1 VTLVATTAGLIVVA
15 FAGFGPADSSATA
28 SVAAA
33 FPPAAQVLGTTTF
46 SPRDTVLF
54 TARGRSAFV
63 LVTTPSKKAS
73 VELVQIG
80 PTGAVRRRRVPFD
93 HPNALMDVSAGVDGV
108 YAGTAVIKQ
117 LSNLRDEL
125 IRIDPTTLTIRARAT
140 FPAAVLT
147 VEDGTRMWATL
158 GDGRVLRL
166 DPRTLTVDASR
177 RLAPARAAATGA
189 ASLSKPG
196 FGLGGVWVLA
206 GNARKLELFRLDPNT
221 LTIRSR
227 THVPSRGRFAQALHD
242 ISADARHVYLVGGAI
257 APIDRRGLG
266 PVRLV
271 PGLATAAVR
280 RGGHLIGITVEPP
293 TVVGLDGAGHVIA
306 RTHVRDAGAR
316 LAVSGDDAWFEGNVG
331 HGNGIIHVRLR

>member
-1 VTLVATTAGLIVVA
+1 VVA

-63 LVTTPSKKAS
+63 LVTTPSKNAS
-73 VELVQIG
+73 IELVQIG

-108 YAGTAVIKQ
+108 YAGTAVIRQ

-125 IRIDPTTLTIRARAT
+125 IRIDPKTSTMRARAT
-140 FPAAVLT
+140 FTDTVLT
-147 VEDGTRMWATL
+147 VESGRRMWATI
-158 GDGRVLRL
+158 GDGRIVRL
-166 DPRTLTVDASR
+166 DPRTLVTKASR
-177 RLAPARAAATGA
+177 RLLPARAAATGGA
-189 ASLSKPG
+189 TLSKPA
-196 FGLGGVWVLA
+196 FGLGSVWVLA
-206 GNARKLELFRLDPNT
+206 GNVRKLELVRLDPDT
-221 LTIRSR
+221 LAVRSR
-227 THVPSRGRFAQALHD
+227 TRVPSGGRLAQALHD

-271 PGLATAAVR
+271 AGLETAAVYR
-280 RGGHLIGITVEPP
+280 DGLVGISAGPPAVVRLDATGHIV
-293 TVVGLDGAGHVIA
+293 A

-316 LAVSGDDAWFEGNVG
+316 LAVSGDDAWFEGNAG
-331 HGNGIIHVRLR
+331 HGDGIVHVRLR